1 MPYLD
6 PASPVEPPI
15 ASSGHARTFLRQAA
29 LVSVLFWAV
38 ASIGAAVAWLR
49 FDEPE
54 PFLHYLRVSGF
65 IILGLVLFGGSTLAN
80 RITTVH
86 GDKWGLNMGRY
97 GHEEEYGDRGGLTA
111 MGMTLVLVPQIA
123 AVAYLLD

>member
-15 ASSGHARTFLRQAA
+15 VSSGHGRTFLRQTLGLSLVFWTVAA
-29 LVSVLFWAV
+29 
-38 ASIGAAVAWLR
+38 IGAVVAWLR
-49 FDEPE
+49 FTDPE

-65 IILGLVLFGGSTLAN
+65 ILLGLVLFGESTLAN

-86 GDKWGLNMGRY
+86 GDKWGLNVGRY
-97 GHEEEYGDRGGLTA
+97 GHEEEYGDKGGLTP
-111 MGMTLVLVPQIA
+111 MGITVVLVPQIA